1 MLYNLWFRHLWLDFT
16 EELWLTYGIYH
27 QVFLECLMLSI
38 SQQKKKV
45 SLEKINKN
53 FTCITYML
61 LCSMKIRMWPFQLKT
76 YLFSYQFF
84 LWILSSIIFFFILL
98 LLMVMFSVWFD
109 VSCFWF
115 YINRRLFVCMTI
127 RHSWEKEKKR
137 PKEKR
142 RHWRRAER
150 EEQGGSQKWIMN

>member
-1 MLYNLWFRHLWLDFT
+1 MVSVVQLNNF
-16 EELWLTYGIYH
+16 WLTYGIYH

-38 SQQKKKV
+38 SQKKKV

-61 LCSMKIRMWPFQLKT
+61 LCSVERSMWPFGFGLSISRHIC
-76 YLFSYQFF
+76 LAIRFF
-84 LWILSSIIFFFILL
+84 FEFFPPSFFFFILL

-109 VSCFWF
+109 VSCFGF

-150 EEQGGSQKWIMN
+150 EEQGGSQK